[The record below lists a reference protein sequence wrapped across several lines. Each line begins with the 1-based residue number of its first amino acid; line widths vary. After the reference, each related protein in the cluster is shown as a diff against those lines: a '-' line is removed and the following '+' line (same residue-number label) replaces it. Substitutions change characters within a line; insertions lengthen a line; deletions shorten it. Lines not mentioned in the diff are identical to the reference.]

1 MLEIETSNTYT
12 TFKYLCEKTIK
23 LDEENQDLIKY
34 EEHMQSRLQASAGVH
49 ITKTFNDK
57 HILINN
63 ADNNVDVYLLPSN
76 EVFVVIDI

>member
-1 MLEIETSNTYT
+1 
-12 TFKYLCEKTIK
+12 
-23 LDEENQDLIKY
+23 
-34 EEHMQSRLQASAGVH
+34 MQSRLQASAGVH